1 MPALGFGF
9 FSPLKSAWRK
19 QLSQWKMKNRGAIRK
34 DQFPRLLKQVLDS
47 IEGNVSDNLKAGFKK
62 SGIFPINK
70 VEVLKNLPKKSLTM
84 EENDVSVA
92 WCNTFEEF
100 LRSTREKE
108 TVIKPRKKKITV
120 TAGKSL
126 CETDIVQVP
135 DPVENTGK
143 IKRKATKKK
152 LGKSAKKTKKNVEYD
167 DSSEVESV
175 SNFSLHDS
183 NSSIGEEDFSAL
195 FDEDVCEQVNIET
208 EVEQMIVYDSI
219 NVT

>member
-1 MPALGFGF
+1 M
-9 FSPLKSAWRK
+9 
-19 QLSQWKMKNRGAIRK
+19 
-34 DQFPRLLKQVLDS
+34 
-47 IEGNVSDNLKAGFKK
+47 
-62 SGIFPINK
+62 
-70 VEVLKNLPKKSLTM
+70 
-84 EENDVSVA
+84 
-92 WCNTFEEF
+92 
-100 LRSTREKE
+100 
-108 TVIKPRKKKITV
+108 
-120 TAGKSL
+120 
-126 CETDIVQVP
+126 QVP